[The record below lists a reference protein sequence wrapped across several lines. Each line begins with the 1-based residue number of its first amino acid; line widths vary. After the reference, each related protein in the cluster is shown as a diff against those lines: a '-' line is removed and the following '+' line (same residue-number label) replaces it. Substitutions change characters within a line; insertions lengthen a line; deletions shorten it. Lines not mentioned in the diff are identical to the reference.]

1 MTKTKKKKEYIQL
14 VDDSELVIDST
25 IKTFLKSSDTFV
37 DIIDDNIIKFYSN
50 HKLIL
55 SELYPILDSI
65 GFEIEKQV
73 AFDIESI
80 FVAKFTLINIDS
92 KLMKKNSKHIKSV
105 IAKALNGEMP
115 TKCKLLGLAYRV
127 DFSLREIKLFRALA
141 EYQDQ
146 LNPEYNFT
154 RIINRLITN
163 YLEFTKHSL
172 DYFKAKFDPKIKD
185 REPKIEYVRAKLL
198 SSLRD
203 IENINDDKMA
213 KMLLLI
219 LDNIVRT
226 NYYLKKE
233 TISFKIETKNI
244 KHLLKGT
251 QPNIEAFV
259 F

>member
-1 MTKTKKKKEYIQL
+1 MTKRKNSKEYIQL
-14 VDDSELVIDST
+14 VDDNELIIDSK
-25 IKTFLKSSDTFV
+25 IKEFLQSADTFV
-37 DIIDDNIIKFYSN
+37 DIVDDNIIKFYSN
-50 HKLIL
+50 KKLIL

-73 AFDIESI
+73 AFDINKI
-80 FVAKFTLINIDS
+80 FVAKFTLINIDN
-92 KLMKKNSKHIKSV
+92 KLINRHGKHIKSV
-105 IAKALNGEMP
+105 IAKTLSGEMS

-154 RIINRLITN
+154 RIINRLIIN
-163 YLEFTKHSL
+163 YIQFTKHSL
-172 DYFKAKFDPKIKD
+172 DYFKAKFDPQIKN
-185 REPKIEYVRAKLL
+185 RESKIESSRDRLL
-198 SSLRD
+198 ASLRN

-226 NYYLKKE
+226 NYFLKKRL
-233 TISFKIETKNI
+233 S
-244 KHLLKGT
+244 HLK
-251 QPNIEAFV
+251 
-259 F
+259 

>member
-1 MTKTKKKKEYIQL
+1 MTKVKKNKKYIQL
-14 VDDSELVIDST
+14 VDDNELIIDDK
-25 IKTFLKSSDTFV
+25 IKEFLKSSSIFV
-37 DIIDDNIIKFYSN
+37 DIIDDNIIKFYSKK
-50 HKLIL
+50 KLIL

-73 AFDIESI
+73 AFDIDKI
-80 FVAKFTLINIDS
+80 FVAKFTLINTDS
-92 KLMKKNSKHIKSV
+92 RLMNKNGKHIKSV
-105 IAKALNGEMP
+105 IAKTLSGEMS

-154 RIINRLITN
+154 RIINRLIIN
-163 YLEFTKHSL
+163 YIQFTKHSL
-172 DYFKAKFDPKIKD
+172 DYFKAKFDPQIKN
-185 REPKIEYVRAKLL
+185 RESKIESSRDRLL
-198 SSLRD
+198 ASLRN

-226 NYYLKKE
+226 NYYLKKRL
-233 TISFKIETKNI
+233 S
-244 KHLLKGT
+244 HLK
-251 QPNIEAFV
+251 
-259 F
+259 